1 MQIHGKKNNWLWI
14 KGVTKIK
21 KFSKIYKGA
30 LTFLIWFYTYA
41 LVMNVDVHKQNIH
54 EWNKEK
60 NWMSQPTETRLITF
74 DFDIIVNQNMPI
86 DNSFIPCQYR
96 SINPVLS

>member
-1 MQIHGKKNNWLWI
+1 
-14 KGVTKIK
+14 
-21 KFSKIYKGA
+21 
-30 LTFLIWFYTYA
+30 
-41 LVMNVDVHKQNIH
+41 MNVDVHKQNTH

-60 NWMSQPTETRLITF
+60 NYRQDIWMSQPTETRLITF
-74 DFDIIVNQNMPI
+74 DFDIIINQYMPI